1 VKKHKKILVLCPY
14 PFDRAAGQR
23 LKYEQYFSSWRKEG
37 FSITISNFFDNGT
50 WDVLYTKKGF
60 IKRVLGSVFGYFRRL
75 RDLSVASQYDVI
87 YIFMWGTPI
96 GLPLYEILLKKLN
109 KRIIY
114 DYDDSVFLK
123 KKVSYSF
130 RNLIKSPLK
139 SRYLIKNA
147 EAVILSSPSNLNYS
161 INLNKHNNATYIP
174 CSVNTD
180 RFKNIDVFKDKKIT
194 IGWTGTF
201 SSIKYL
207 ELLTPIFY
215 ELKKRLDFKLI
226 LITNFDYFLPDI
238 DLEVISWSKE
248 KEIEDLNRI
257 QIGLYPLI
265 EDEWA
270 LGKGGLKVIQYMAAE
285 IPSVATNFGTAK
297 DIIIDGHSGFLV
309 SSNSD
314 WVEKICELARNPL
327 LRKEIGKNGRKII
340 ENRFSL
346 NANKKKYLD
355 ILNKLTIN

>member
-180 RFKNIDVFKDKKIT
+180 RFKNIDVFK
-194 IGWTGTF
+194 
-201 SSIKYL
+201 
-207 ELLTPIFY
+207 